1 MVKKY
6 FIPVIFAI
14 LFGFLLSGLILLINS
29 RPNGNPIQ
37 IIPAPTI
44 RPIQVYITGEVQK
57 PGLYQLEKGSRLSD
71 LISLAGGLTS
81 NFSDTNNINLAAKLY
96 DGQHIHLDEEFNLPE
111 SSNKSGTQILT
122 TTNKININEANVEEL
137 ETLPGIGETRAK
149 DIIEYRNTNGFFE
162 EIEDILNVKG
172 IGESTFDKLK
182 DLIVTNQILD

>member
-6 FIPVIFAI
+6 LIPVTMAIF
-14 LFGFLLSGLILLINS
+14 FGFLFSGLILLINS
-29 RPNGNPIQ
+29 RPNGNSIQ
-37 IIPAPTI
+37 IIPAPTVS
-44 RPIQVYITGEVQK
+44 PIQVYITGAVQK

-71 LISLAGGLTS
+71 LITMAGGLTTS
-81 NFSDTNNINLAAKLY
+81 KTYNLNLAAKLY
-96 DGQHIHLDEEFNLPE
+96 DGQHILLDEELNLTE
-111 SSNKSGTQILT
+111 SSDKSDMQSLASIK
-122 TTNKININEANVEEL
+122 KININEANIEEL

-149 DIIEYRNTNGFFE
+149 DIINYRNTIGFFE